1 MDIDRQGA
9 KTPGLKEPP
18 AALDHAAREVVD
30 AALEVHRS
38 IGAGFGEH
46 VYENAL
52 CVELAL
58 RGITFERQARIAVT
72 YKGVC
77 VGEGRVDVVVR
88 DCLVVELKSVGA
100 LLPVHTAQL
109 RAYLKA
115 TNRQLGLLINFD
127 VAVLRSGIKRVILS
141 R

>member
-1 MDIDRQGA
+1 
-9 KTPGLKEPP
+9 
-18 AALDHAAREVVD
+18 
-30 AALEVHRS
+30 
-38 IGAGFGEH
+38 
-46 VYENAL
+46 
-52 CVELAL
+52 L